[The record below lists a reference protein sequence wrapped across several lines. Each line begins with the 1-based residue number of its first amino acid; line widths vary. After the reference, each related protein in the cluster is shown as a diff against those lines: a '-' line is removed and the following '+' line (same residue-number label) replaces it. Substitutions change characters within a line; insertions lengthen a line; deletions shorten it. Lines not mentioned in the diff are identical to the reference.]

1 MHDVKKKAVEA
12 ALNLAV
18 EQGWSEVSMSAIAVR
33 AGIGLDVLHDYFE
46 DRDDV
51 LCHYGR
57 MVDSAVIGAFQ
68 GQELEGE
75 SPRERLFDILMERF
89 DVLNDHRDAVLE
101 IMAAYRFDPKKGA
114 LALPHVARSMVWMM
128 DLAGLHDDG
137 WRGGVKILGLTALYL
152 DIAFRVWSK
161 DDSPDLTK
169 TMAALDRAL
178 NRAEQIVGSV
188 GL

>member
-1 MHDVKKKAVEA
+1 
-12 ALNLAV
+12 
-18 EQGWSEVSMSAIAVR
+18 MSAIAVR
-33 AGIGLDVLHDYFE
+33 AGVDLDVLYDYFD

-51 LCHYGR
+51 LRQYGR
-57 MVDSAVIGAFQ
+57 MIDSAVIGAFQ
-68 GQELEGE
+68 GQEVEGE

-101 IMAAYRFDPKKGA
+101 IMYFYRFDPKKGA
-114 LALPHVARSMVWMM
+114 LALPHLARSMAWMM
-128 DLAGLHDDG
+128 DLAGLQDNG
-137 WRGGVKILGLTALYL
+137 WRGGVKVLGLTALYL
-152 DIAFRVWSK
+152 DTAFRVWSK

-178 NRAEQIVGSV
+178 NRAEQIVGTM